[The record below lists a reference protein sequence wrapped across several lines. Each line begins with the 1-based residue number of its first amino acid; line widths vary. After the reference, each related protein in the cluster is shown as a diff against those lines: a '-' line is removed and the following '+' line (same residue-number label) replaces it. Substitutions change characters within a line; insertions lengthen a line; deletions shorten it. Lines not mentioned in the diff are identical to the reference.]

1 MPKVMAA
8 EPTNGRRRGRRVTTS
23 LSEINVIPLVDVMLV
38 LLIIFMVA
46 APMMQKGVEVNL
58 PTTRRADKLSNTDP
72 LYVSVPTSFRRDRRV
87 FITGGHAGAGA
98 KEESIPLTVLGE
110 RMRQELQGRS
120 DKQVFLRGDGEVQL
134 QELMDVFGRLKEA
147 GVEKIGVVAQER
159 RAQ

>member
-1 MPKVMAA
+1 MPKVMASPDA
-8 EPTNGRRRGRRVTTS
+8 NTGRRRGRRVTTS

-58 PTTRRADKLSNTDP
+58 PVTRRADKLTNTEP
-72 LYVSVPTSFRRDRRV
+72 LYVSVPTSYRQDRRV
-87 FITGGHAGAGA
+87 FIN
-98 KEESIPLTVLGE
+98 KESVSIDVLGE
-110 RMRQELQGRS
+110 RMRQEMLTRT
-120 DKQVFLRGDGEVQL
+120 DKQVYLRGDGAVQL

-147 GVEKIGVVAQER
+147 GVQKIGVVADER

>member
-1 MPKVMAA
+1 MSQPDAN
-8 EPTNGRRRGRRVTTS
+8 TGRRRGRRVSTS

-58 PTTRRADKLSNTDP
+58 PVSRRADKLTNAQP
-72 LYVSVPTSFRRDRRV
+72 LYVTVPTSYRRDRRV
-87 FITGGHAGAGA
+87 FIDQEA
-98 KEESIPLTVLGE
+98 IPIDVLGE
-110 RMRQELQGRS
+110 RMRQAMQARN
-120 DKQVFLRGDGEVQL
+120 DKQVYLRGDGEVQL

-159 RAQ
+159 KARQ

>member
-1 MPKVMAA
+1 MPKVMAQPDA
-8 EPTNGRRRGRRVTTS
+8 NTGRRRGRRVTTS

-58 PTTRRADKLSNTDP
+58 PVSRRADKLSNTDP
-72 LYVSVPTSFRRDRRV
+72 LYVSVPTSFKSDQRV
-87 FITGGHAGAGA
+87 FINQD
-98 KEESIPLTVLGE
+98 SVPIDVLGE

-147 GVEKIGVVAQER
+147 GVEKVGIVAQER
-159 RAQ
+159 RAQQ